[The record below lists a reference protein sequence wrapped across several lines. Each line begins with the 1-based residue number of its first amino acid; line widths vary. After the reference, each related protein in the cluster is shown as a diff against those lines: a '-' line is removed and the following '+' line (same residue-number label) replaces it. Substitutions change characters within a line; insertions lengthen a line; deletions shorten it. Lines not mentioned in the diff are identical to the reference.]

1 MNSSILQSIV
11 QVNADNIK
19 RHQCYYIS
27 YKDILRDFRQC
38 GKSDDEAYA
47 RYSKAAQKE
56 LNKLHM
62 LERNQRALLAELNDT
77 YGDEALYQMLAEFEE
92 GLSYA

>member
-11 QVNADNIK
+11 QVNSDNIK
-19 RHQCYYIS
+19 RHQAFYIS
-27 YKDILRDFRQC
+27 YKDILKDFRQC
-38 GKSDDEAYA
+38 GKSDDEAYV

-56 LNKLHM
+56 LNKLHL
-62 LERNQRALLAELNDT
+62 LERNQRALLAELKDT
-77 YGDEALYQMLAEFEE
+77 YAEEDFERILNEYEE